1 MKNDYSFTYN
11 DIFVAYNDCIKNKS
25 KTCNAIDF
33 SIDKTKN
40 LIELC
45 DEINNNEYKIGKSI
59 AFIVKYPVYREVFA
73 ANFRDRIVH
82 HLVINEL
89 LPYFE
94 KEFIDESFSC
104 RKNKGVLFGIK
115 TMNEK
120 IKECTENYTKDAWVL
135 KMDIKSF
142 FMSINKQ
149 ILSENIDKF
158 IVDKYPNNRKKEKLR
173 WLCKLIIMHH
183 PELNC
188 EKRCDLSLWKKLPLG
203 KSLFDVGESCGLPIG
218 NLTSQIFANFYLNQL
233 DKFIKYVLD
242 FEYYGRYVDDFLI
255 ISTDKEKLLKSI
267 KPIENFSKEKLKIVI
282 HKNKR
287 YLQHYSKGVKF
298 IGGFLKPNRI
308 YIINRTKGNLFYK
321 IKNKFSNYS
330 EKLKNDFMMCVNSYL
345 GYMSKFSTYKIRKK
359 LLNNSVLFNTWKK
372 HIIIDTKFYKKI
384 LLKTDN

>member
-120 IKECTENYTKDAWVL
+120 IKECTDNYTKDALVL

-158 IVDKYPNNRKKEKLR
+158 IVDNIQITVKK
-173 WLCKLIIMHH
+173 
-183 PELNC
+183 
-188 EKRCDLSLWKKLPLG
+188 
-203 KSLFDVGESCGLPIG
+203 
-218 NLTSQIFANFYLNQL
+218 
-233 DKFIKYVLD
+233 
-242 FEYYGRYVDDFLI
+242 
-255 ISTDKEKLLKSI
+255 
-267 KPIENFSKEKLKIVI
+267 
-282 HKNKR
+282 KN
-287 YLQHYSKGVKF
+287 
-298 IGGFLKPNRI
+298 
-308 YIINRTKGNLFYK
+308 
-321 IKNKFSNYS
+321 
-330 EKLKNDFMMCVNSYL
+330 
-345 GYMSKFSTYKIRKK
+345 
-359 LLNNSVLFNTWKK
+359 
-372 HIIIDTKFYKKI
+372 
-384 LLKTDN
+384 